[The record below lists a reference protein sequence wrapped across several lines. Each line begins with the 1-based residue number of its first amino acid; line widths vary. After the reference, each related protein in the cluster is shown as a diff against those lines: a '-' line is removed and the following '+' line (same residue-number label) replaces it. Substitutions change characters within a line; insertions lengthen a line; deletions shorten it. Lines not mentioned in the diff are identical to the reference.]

1 MSIKSIS
8 YILSGALLGLLLLVS
23 VPARAGLFDD
33 EGARRQIVELQRQI
47 DANAKGL
54 QGLQPRLERVEAS
67 ITERVLD
74 LSQLIDGMRQDM
86 ARLRGTLEL
95 LSGQVEQ
102 LERRQ
107 KDLYVDLDSRLRKME
122 EQQNQLNEPICCNH
136 LLQNFQR
143 SKKDSNLN
151 QRLLFSDQE

>member
-1 MSIKSIS
+1 MTSAMRRIDAATFCTTASSEPRAALTTRVDKMSIKSIS
-8 YILSGALLGLLLLVS
+8 YILSGVLLGLLLLVS

-33 EGARRQIVELQRQI
+33 EGARRQIIELQRQI

-86 ARLRGTLEL
+86 ARLR
-95 LSGQVEQ
+95 
-102 LERRQ
+102 
-107 KDLYVDLDSRLRKME
+107 
-122 EQQNQLNEPICCNH
+122 CC
-136 LLQNFQR
+136 LGR
-143 SKKDSNLN
+143 WSSSSVGKKIYMSISIPACARWKSSKTS
-151 QRLLFSDQE
+151 